1 MARSE
6 RQRFGL
12 ALVVGGMLAGAA
24 IFAPAGAQSLAQPVL
39 RLYPAE
45 AGEVVFVDLQAT
57 RRSPYYAQLK
67 EQVLPERVRDLAGFA
82 ARLGVDFDRNVDQLS
97 WAFVKNESVAGADL
111 MGVAEGTYFL
121 EDVQRAAAAHQLGM
135 TMYRGTPVY
144 VVGKNERGKEF
155 VFAFRDNATC
165 LFGFRRPVVAML
177 DRAADGGPSLLN
189 NAEMRALVEEVNQ
202 RAAIWLVLN
211 GEFTQLG
218 VRQFLGRAA
227 RVPGAEGLAGR
238 VRSASVRIEL
248 TRGLE
253 STVAARCATATDAL
267 WFSAFLQG
275 ALFLQRQQLNDS
287 NPTLARVL
295 ADAELQRENDRL
307 SLALSI
313 PERDLITLIQSNSLT
328 LRF

>member
-1 MARSE
+1 MRSG

-12 ALVVGGMLAGAA
+12 TLVVGVILAGTVVL
-24 IFAPAGAQSLAQPVL
+24 APAGAQSLAQPVL
-39 RLYPAE
+39 GLYPPE
-45 AGEVVFVDLQAT
+45 TGEVVFVDLQAT

-67 EQVLPERVRDLAGFA
+67 EQVLPERFRDLAGLA

-97 WAFVKNESVAGADL
+97 WAYVKTESLAHADL

-121 EDVQRAAAAHQLGM
+121 DEIQRAAAAHQLRM
-135 TMYRGTPVY
+135 TMYRGTPVF
-144 VVGKNERGKEF
+144 VVGKNDRGQEF

-165 LFGFRRPVVAML
+165 LFGFRRPVEAML

-189 NAEMRALVEEVNQ
+189 NAEMRGLVEEVNQ

-227 RVPGAEGLAGR
+227 RVPGVEGLAER
-238 VRSASVRIEL
+238 VRSASVRLEL
-248 TRGLE
+248 ARGLE
-253 STVAARCATATDAL
+253 STIAARCATATDAL

-287 NPTLARVL
+287 NPTLARIL
-295 ADAELQRENDRL
+295 ADAELRRENDRL

-328 LRF
+328 FRF